1 MATVRALS
9 LALLLA
15 FCFAACACAAPRLP
29 TNRYIS
35 YAGAPRGRGQ
45 NSGGQAGCSVW
56 KVRCPNPNRWGP
68 TPTNA
73 GATTA
78 AAGPKG
84 EYMSQAALP
93 SDDKHQAPKKARAKT
108 GAAGSKGRRY
118 MRPAA
123 MAADKPCDRP
133 GCPSRP

>member
-15 FCFAACACAAPRLP
+15 FCFAACACAAARLP

-35 YAGAPRGRGQ
+35 YAGVPRGRGQ
-45 NSGGQAGCSVW
+45 NSGGHPPGCSVW
-56 KVRCPNPNRWGP
+56 MVRFRCPNRWGP

-73 GATTA
+73 GTTTA
-78 AAGPKG
+78 ATGPKG
-84 EYMSQAALP
+84 KYMSQAALP
-93 SDDKHQAPKKARAKT
+93 SNEHQAPKKAGAKT
-108 GAAGSKGRRY
+108 GAAEGRRY
-118 MRPAA
+118 IRPAA